1 MSTTNQGKGN
11 TMFSKKIILI
21 SIVGTFLLACF
32 GQASGGTCIL
42 RSSTSIG
49 YHIAR
54 PITPIVYHRP
64 FYKKHAF
71 HHIHQRTFLKR
82 RPRHHYVVVRRP
94 CTRHIAVNLVPK
106 VVVTRPEIVVEP
118 TTVTVWIT
126 NSNGS
131 QTSVNLRRS
140 GPGFV
145 GPRNECYPNMPTN
158 EQLRIV
164 YGF

>member
-1 MSTTNQGKGN
+1 
-11 TMFSKKIILI
+11 MFSKKIILI

-118 TTVTVWIT
+118 TTITVWIT

-140 GPGFV
+140 GPGFA
-145 GPRNECYPNMPTN
+145 GPRNEWYPNMPTN